1 MIRGESKFSADL
13 LNGLLD
19 EAEKSSQ
26 ETEEKLRQAQDRVEE
41 LMETAASIKKEY
53 QKILTWADLF
63 EMGSFAEQKVIAA
76 QLIKSVKLYRGYRI
90 EIEFNISFE
99 DFQHFSWYE
108 NGKGEDTP
116 PALPAHMFTQKKL

>member
-1 MIRGESKFSADL
+1 
-13 LNGLLD
+13 
-19 EAEKSSQ
+19 
-26 ETEEKLRQAQDRVEE
+26 
-41 LMETAASIKKEY
+41 METAASIQKEH

-116 PALPAHMFTQKKL
+116 PASPAHMFA